1 LPWRLHTRLPYCAR
15 QSLISLER
23 LLAFHER
30 QRLPP
35 RDNLEAG
42 ADRVAYMVDG
52 VMRHEALAL

>member
-1 LPWRLHTRLPYCAR
+1 
-15 QSLISLER
+15 LER